1 MVGFIINLLAHML
14 IQVFYWFFKRGVRR
28 WAAHKTAY
36 ALTSLLQL
44 LMMIACPV
52 LAAAGGAMA
61 EGAFETTGGT
71 IAFACAVVCFIHG
84 LTVSVLMATIYERV
98 TGISLFTGKPAG
110 AGNARLTPGGRIKG
124 RNLPEVEPTTPYF
137 AAPRIPRQA
146 MSRPKA
152 GSGFHLPRWTW
163 RATFC
168 LGLAAGLG
176 LTAWFASNP
185 LLYFPACALV
195 LALVLEYSLD
205 LYEAVGMP
213 HIEIRREVPAL
224 VGEDDTVEVKL
235 ILRNPGHTVNNL
247 VLVDNFAPEEEPYRE
262 RKIMV
267 GRLPGQSTG
276 EYTYEANC
284 WRRGVWRVGPLE
296 LRRESPLAVFKNRN
310 VRLEASLI
318 HVYPHL
324 YPSPSW
330 AQAMG
335 GARERVGLGTTD
347 KAGWSSEF
355 YGVREYQ
362 PGDPRRLIHWPS
374 TAKCMTL
381 MVKELEMAVDFD
393 LTAIIDLNRF
403 AVTGQGKHTTFEYM
417 VKITGALCREML
429 RKCHNL
435 NVVALGDG
443 VRTLRCSRGM
453 TDLPLILDFLTELQP
468 EGHIPLEL
476 ALEQLRA
483 QLKSD
488 STLIVPM
495 QRPNLKMVE
504 ILSLMRMQGLES
516 RVLLFDAASFQVEP
530 EQTRVES
537 TAYLSTMEALRNN
550 GFRVAGVNREMGPSQ
565 PVFYRGRG

>member
-1 MVGFIINLLAHML
+1 MVGFLINLLAHML
-14 IQVFYWFFKRGVRR
+14 IETFYWFFKRGVRR
-28 WAAHKTAY
+28 WAANKTAY

-44 LMMIACPV
+44 LIMLACPV
-52 LAAAGGAMA
+52 LAMLGGLMA
-61 EGAFETTGGT
+61 EGAFDTTGGT
-71 IAFACAVVCFIHG
+71 VAFGCAVVCFIHG
-84 LTVSVLMATIYERV
+84 LVVAVLMATIYERA
-98 TGISLFTGKPAG
+98 TGVSLWTGKPTPAG
-110 AGNARLTPGGRIKG
+110 DARVTPGGRIKR
-124 RNLPEVEPTTPYF
+124 RNMPEVEPTAPF
-137 AAPRIPRQA
+137 LAAPRIPWHA
-146 MSRPKA
+146 VARPA
-152 GSGFHLPRWTW
+152 ASPRFHLPHWTW
-163 RATFC
+163 RATIC

-176 LTAWFASNP
+176 LAAWFASNP
-185 LLYFPACALV
+185 LLYFPACAVL
-195 LALVLEYSLD
+195 LALVLEYLLD
-205 LYEAVGMP
+205 LYAAVGMP

-235 ILRNPGHTVNNL
+235 FLRNPGRTVNNL
-247 VLVDNFAPEEEPYRE
+247 VVVDNFAPEEEAYRE
-262 RKIMV
+262 RKVMV
-267 GRLPGQSTG
+267 GRLPGNGTG

-310 VRLEASLI
+310 VRLESSLI

-417 VKITGALCREML
+417 VKIIGSLCREML

-443 VRTLRCSRGM
+443 VRSIRCSRGM
-453 TDLPLILDFLTELQP
+453 TDLPLILDFLTEQQP
-468 EGHIPLEL
+468 EGHLPLEL
-476 ALEQLRA
+476 TLEQLQA

-488 STLIVPM
+488 STLIVPL

-504 ILSLMRMQGLES
+504 ILSLLRMQGIES

-530 EQTRVES
+530 EQAMVES
-537 TAYLSTMEALRNN
+537 TAYLTTMEALRNN

-565 PVFYRGRG
+565 PVFYRGWG

>member
-1 MVGFIINLLAHML
+1 MVGFIINILAHML

-28 WAAHKTAY
+28 WAANKTAY
-36 ALTSLLQL
+36 LLTSLLQL
-44 LMMIACPV
+44 LMMLACPI

-61 EGAFETTGGT
+61 EGAFESTGGT
-71 IAFACAVVCFIHG
+71 IAFACAVICFIHG
-84 LTVSVLMATIYERV
+84 LTVSVIMATLYERV
-98 TGISLFTGKPAG
+98 TGISLWTGKPTG
-110 AGNARLTPGGRIKG
+110 ADGAKPTPGGRVKQ
-124 RNLPEVEPTTPYF
+124 RNLPEVVPTTPYF
-137 AAPRIPRQA
+137 AAPRVPWQA
-146 MSRPKA
+146 VSRPGA
-152 GSGFHLPRWTW
+152 GPGFHLPRWTW
-163 RATFC
+163 RATIC
-168 LGLAAGLG
+168 LAAAAGLG
-176 LTAWFASNP
+176 LAAWFASNP
-185 LLYFPACALV
+185 LLYFPACALA
-195 LALVLEYSLD
+195 LALGLEYSLD

-213 HIEIRREVPAL
+213 HIEIRREVPVL

-235 ILRNPGHTVNNL
+235 ILRNPGRTVNNL
-247 VLVDNFAPEEEPYRE
+247 VVVDNFAPEEETYRE

-296 LRRESPLAVFKNRN
+296 LRRESPIAVFKNRN

-393 LTAIIDLNRF
+393 LTFIVDLNRF

-417 VKITGALCREML
+417 VKITGSLCREML
-429 RKCHNL
+429 RKCHDL

-443 VRTLRCSRGM
+443 VHSLRCSRGM

-468 EGHIPLEL
+468 EGHVPLEL
-476 ALEQLRA
+476 TLEQLQA

-488 STLIVPM
+488 STLIVPL

-504 ILSLMRMQGLES
+504 VLSLMRMRGIES
-516 RVLLFDAASFQVEP
+516 RVLLFDASSFQDEAEQAQVEG
-530 EQTRVES
+530 
-537 TAYLSTMEALRNN
+537 TAYLTTMEALRNQ

-565 PVFYRGRG
+565 PVFYRGWG